1 MTQKAPQ
8 KPLTADDIRAQH
20 EINGARRA
28 NANLLAYVLDQLK
41 PGDER
46 TNMEKLAAMTLEREQ
61 AVTALRRLAAEHY
74 GESEWPDSL
83 SLPEIIDKHIA
94 LPLSVLLAKPEEK
107 AAALRNYAE
116 KSGPEKAK
124 R

>member
-1 MTQKAPQ
+1 MTEKAQQ
-8 KPLTADDIRAQH
+8 KPITADEIRAQH

-28 NANLLAYVLDQLK
+28 NTNLLAYLLAELK

-46 TNMEKLAAMTLEREQ
+46 TNVEKLAAMALEREE
-61 AVTALRRLAAEHY
+61 AVAALRRFAESY
-74 GESEWPDSL
+74 GESDWPASL

-94 LPLSVLLAKPEEK
+94 LPISVLLAKAP
-107 AAALRNYAE
+107 E
-116 KSGPEKAK
+116 KSK

>member
-1 MTQKAPQ
+1 MTQKAPTMQ
-8 KPLTADDIRAQH
+8 KPPTADDIRAQH

-61 AVTALRRLAAEHY
+61 AVTALRRLAEHY
-74 GESEWPDSL
+74 GESDWPDSL
-83 SLPEIIDKHIA
+83 ALPEIIDNHIA
-94 LPLSVLLAKPEEK
+94 LPISVLLAKAP
-107 AAALRNYAE
+107 E
-116 KSGPEKAK
+116 KSK